1 VADLTPYTFVVVL
14 MALSAAG
21 VVKGILGIG
30 LPMVAV
36 SIMATVVPVTS
47 AVAVVFLP
55 MILSNLWQ
63 AYAEGHHQVALRR
76 FWPLLIGLAIGTLI
90 GNQILVRAD
99 PDKVIL
105 FLGLVVIAFCASSL
119 FQERFRIPPEWER
132 WLAPVVGLGAGF
144 VGGFSAFF
152 GPLMVMY
159 LVALKLDRD
168 EFVGSVALANFTGAV
183 VLYGSLAG
191 MGRLALPEIGASA
204 LALVPVL
211 LGMEV
216 GRRLRRHIEAELFRL
231 ALLLA
236 LLVMGLNLVRRSVM

>member
-1 VADLTPYTFVVVL
+1 VTDLTPYTFVVVL
-14 MALSAAG
+14 LALSAGGA
-21 VVKGILGIG
+21 VKGILGIG

-63 AYAEGHHQVALRR
+63 AYAEGYHQVAFRR
-76 FWPLLIGLAIGTLI
+76 FWPLLIGLAAGTLI
-90 GNQILVRAD
+90 GSQVLVRAD

-105 FLGLVVIAFCASSL
+105 FLGLVVIGFCASSL
-119 FQERFRIPPEWER
+119 FQERFRVPAAWEP
-132 WLAPVVGLGAGF
+132 WLAPLVGLGAGF

-159 LVALKLDRD
+159 LVALKLERD

-183 VLYGSLAG
+183 VLYGSLAL
-191 MGRLALPEIGASA
+191 MGRLALPDLTASA

-211 LGMEV
+211 ACMEV
-216 GRRLRRHIEAELFRL
+216 GRRLRRRIEAEMFRRV
-231 ALLLA
+231 LLLA